1 MKCVNLMERFP
12 KNRVI
17 RTVPGTRDPWNFE
30 MLCKYGHIFP
40 SGENELGAATDRRGI
55 IANKLAALD
64 CATRVQHGDDGTNI
78 YFDVADFR
86 QIAKIIKPRQKRKMS
101 AEHKAKLLAGHAAYL
116 SGIASKGPQMK
127 I

>member
-78 YFDVADFR
+78 YFDVSAFR
-86 QIAKIIKPRQKRKMS
+86 QVAKIIKPRRRRQLTPEQLEEAR
-101 AEHKAKLLAGHAAYL
+101 ARAAANFSL
-116 SGIASKGPQMK
+116 SPTKGPQMK